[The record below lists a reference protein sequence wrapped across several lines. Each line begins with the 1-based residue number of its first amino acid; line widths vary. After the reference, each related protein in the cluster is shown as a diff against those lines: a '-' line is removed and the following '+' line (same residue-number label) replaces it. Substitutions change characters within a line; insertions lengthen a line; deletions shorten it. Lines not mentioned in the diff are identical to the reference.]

1 MRLPLHFGHS
11 VTHEMWGKILYA
23 PLVPFCVFFFGR
35 LHEGLAPLAERV
47 RGAAPQEV
55 VETEPAVSIDW
66 RASVISLEA
75 VRYHSSKYKKQEQ
88 KQAVILGL
96 KILYDSQSYQR
107 PFLNSKASKRKKA
120 AG

>member
-1 MRLPLHFGHS
+1 MVDRCDCLCTSAIRSLTFA
-11 VTHEMWGKILYA
+11 THEMWEKILYA

-66 RASVISLEA
+66 RASVICLEA
-75 VRYHSSKYKKQEQ
+75 VRYHSS
-88 KQAVILGL
+88 
-96 KILYDSQSYQR
+96 
-107 PFLNSKASKRKKA
+107 N
-120 AG
+120 